1 MSDSLS
7 WSWVVAALVVPL
19 ALATAIA
26 WPLWGRARDS
36 VGSIL
41 GAFVVFVFAIG
52 FAGREYIHI
61 QRLTEHCLSTGVIC
75 RFSPEPF
82 TRFGIYMFIA
92 MAQACLLFTAGA
104 AIEHRMENRTFSAA
118 WRR

>member
-1 MSDSLS
+1 MSDSMS
-7 WSWVVAALVVPL
+7 WSWVAAAFVVPL
-19 ALATAIA
+19 ALATGIA
-26 WPLWGRARDS
+26 WPMWGRTRDS
-36 VGSIL
+36 MGSII

-61 QRLTEHCLSTGVIC
+61 QRLTEQCLSAGVIC

-92 MAQACLLFTAGA
+92 MAQACLLFTVGA
-104 AIEHRMENRTFSAA
+104 AIEHRMENRAFSAT